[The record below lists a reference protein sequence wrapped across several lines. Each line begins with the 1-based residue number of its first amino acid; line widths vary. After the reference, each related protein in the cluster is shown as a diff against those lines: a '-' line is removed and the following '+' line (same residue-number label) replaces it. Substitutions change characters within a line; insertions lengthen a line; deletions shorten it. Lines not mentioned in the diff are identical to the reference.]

1 MTPEMIVSACV
12 SAGAA
17 SIAGLAVILQ
27 PALPGPDVKAVDYF
41 QEADYTIFDHD
52 FDLKGRNC
60 EVGIQKKGICLADS
74 PVEDRIVPGM
84 ILPTQMPA
92 TSAEFAIILEAP
104 LKKAELQTVRF
115 GHRLALLNPETRE
128 VVDVMDLDARS
139 FAEAQDLNREK
150 ADIVD
155 ADDQT
160 T

>member
-1 MTPEMIVSACV
+1 MTPETIVSACV

-27 PALPGPDVKAVDYF
+27 PALPEPDIKAVDYF
-41 QEADYTIFDHD
+41 QEADYAIFDHD
-52 FDLKGRNC
+52 FALKGRSC

-74 PVEDRIVPGM
+74 PIEDHIVPGM
-84 ILPTQMPA
+84 ILPSQMPA

-104 LKKAELQTVRF
+104 LKKTELQTVRF
-115 GHRLALLNPETRE
+115 GHRLALLNPNTRE
-128 VVDVMDLDARS
+128 VIDVMDLDAQS

-150 ADIVD
+150 ADIID